1 MKDAGDMSERRRGT
15 RQSTVRSPR
24 ESTEDENGK
33 SGVLGDRAE
42 KLYYR
47 RTHHAGDARGC
58 RRLSQNELE
67 RTDCPK
73 VTRGRPQGEEGDH
86 SREMTHRA

>member
-1 MKDAGDMSERRRGT
+1 MGR
-15 RQSTVRSPR
+15 V
-24 ESTEDENGK
+24 
-33 SGVLGDRAE
+33 VLGDRAE

-47 RTHHAGDARGC
+47 RTHHAGDARAGDARGC

-73 VTRGRPQGEEGDH
+73 VTRGRPQEEEGDH
-86 SREMTHRA
+86 SREIVKGMRDDSQGLRDKSWLGAPQ